1 MSKKTFIKLLS
12 GASVGGAATSAYLMH
27 TRNEWCWTNINMPLI
42 RILSA
47 ERAHELA
54 VKVAAWELVP
64 SFKTEEKDR
73 DLLVIIF
80 FKIVFLKRLAD

>member
-1 MSKKTFIKLLS
+1 MSKRTLIKLLS
-12 GASVGGAATSAYLMH
+12 GVSVGGVATSAYLMH
-27 TRNEWCWTNINMPLI
+27 TKNEWCWANINMPLI

-64 SFKTEEKDR
+64 SFKTKEKDR
-73 DLLVIIF
+73 DLLVILHLKNEF
-80 FKIVFLKRLAD
+80 FEEAD

>member
-1 MSKKTFIKLLS
+1 MSKRTLIRLLS

-27 TRNEWCWTNINMPLI
+27 TKNEWCWANINMPLI

-73 DLLVIIF
+73 DLLVSF
-80 FKIVFLKRLAD
+80 SFKKLVF